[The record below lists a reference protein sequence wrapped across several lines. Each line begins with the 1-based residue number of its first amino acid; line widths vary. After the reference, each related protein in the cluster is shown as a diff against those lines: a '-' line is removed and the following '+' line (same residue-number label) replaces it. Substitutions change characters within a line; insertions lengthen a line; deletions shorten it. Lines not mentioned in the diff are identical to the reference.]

1 MSFLFFLAAGSVIV
15 FSQSFAAASD
25 AGTAFTVFFA
35 ENLTLI
41 VLISM
46 IFYIPSFWAK
56 RKKHPLLTALAT
68 TAILS
73 LLLTAA
79 GVFFPHSIIVFS
91 QPDVESGRFY
101 KSGKNLLFV
110 DNIEN
115 RTLTGLIINKK
126 TGSQISPSSAS
137 ASSSPSSPAVY
148 RGNYKINENMKL
160 KLSSVEGEYKL
171 ETENPWNKFFNALI
185 KYSSNISADI
195 SRGGLS
201 SLYRKTLKAMSVIIS
216 VTAISIFF
224 SSGSW
229 PVINYMFSQFFVF
242 LFILSNYH
250 LQRIPLPLSAE
261 NLPGLFPDKTL
272 TWYLLYLIITGVIT
286 AAFLIKKIT
295 GVNRR

>member
-1 MSFLFFLAAGSVIV
+1 MVLF
-15 FSQSFAAASD
+15 
-25 AGTAFTVFFA
+25 
-35 ENLTLI
+35 
-41 VLISM
+41 
-46 IFYIPSFWAK
+46 IPSFWAK
-56 RKKHPLLTALAT
+56 RKKHHFITALAA

-79 GVFFPHSIIVFS
+79 GVFFPHSSTVFS
-91 QPDVESGRFY
+91 LPDVESGRFY
-101 KSGKNLLFV
+101 KSGENLLFV

-115 RTLTGLIINKK
+115 GTLTGLIISKK
-126 TGSQISPSSAS
+126 TGQQT
-137 ASSSPSSPAVY
+137 SSSPSIPAVY
-148 RGNYKINENMKL
+148 RGNYKIKENMNL
-160 KLSSVEGEYKL
+160 KLSSEAGEYKL
-171 ETENPWNKFFNALI
+171 GTENPWNNFFNDLI
-185 KYSSNISADI
+185 KYSSTISADI

-201 SLYRKTLKAMSVIIS
+201 SLYRKTLKAVSVIIS

-272 TWYLLYLIITGVIT
+272 TWYLVYLVFICVIT

>member
-1 MSFLFFLAAGSVIV
+1 MTFLFFLAAGSVIV
-15 FSQSFAAASD
+15 FSQNFAAASD

-41 VLISM
+41 VLISL
-46 IFYIPSFWAK
+46 IFYVPSFWSK
-56 RKKHPLLTALAT
+56 RKKHPFITALAS
-68 TAILS
+68 TAILT

-79 GVFFPHSIIVFS
+79 GVFFPHSSTVFS
-91 QPDVESGRFY
+91 LPDVEPGRFY

-110 DNIEN
+110 DNIEKG
-115 RTLTGLIINKK
+115 TLTGLIINKK
-126 TGSQISPSSAS
+126 TGPQTSSS
-137 ASSSPSSPAVY
+137 SSSSSSSPVVY
-148 RGNYKINENMKL
+148 KGNYKIKENMKL

-171 ETENPWNKFFNALI
+171 EAENPWNKFFNALI
-185 KYSSNISADI
+185 KYSSTISADI
-195 SRGGLS
+195 SRGGFS
-201 SLYRKTLKAMSVIIS
+201 SLSRKILKTISVIIS

-242 LFILSNYH
+242 LFILGNYH

-261 NLPGLFPDKTL
+261 SLPGLFPDKTL
-272 TWYLLYLIITGVIT
+272 SWYLLYLLMIGIIT
-286 AAFLIKKIT
+286 AAFFIKKIT